1 MRAGA
6 GPAVTAMSPTTA
18 AGPPAAMGPAAAQS
32 AALRSAVAPEPV
44 PQGDGADPAALLQ
57 GQRSA
62 ECELAEALARFQSEV
77 RPAAEMSLAAV
88 VEAARGAF
96 RLGFA
101 YTSCRG
107 LDDDGQPLLEVTV
120 LHRGGDQ
127 LSSQVRLLPGD
138 AEQEFR
144 EAARLL
150 AQLLG
155 IPVCSVAQQA
165 QHSKAKAGEQGES
178 SLAVPGDPADA
189 SVPAVTP
196 PDAPDAGSCPEAAP
210 PADPTP
216 ATTPAQGPAPAIA
229 DAAAPAP
236 APAAAPA
243 DTIGPGSPD
252 APCTEESLRPLGEE
266 ERDTLLEM
274 IRSLRPVEARRQFQI
289 AFRHHFNVPKQERTI
304 AGFITQQRHKDFIDR
319 FERELADLP
328 APTAPAETSEK
339 TGEGADA

>member
-1 MRAGA
+1 
-6 GPAVTAMSPTTA
+6 
-18 AGPPAAMGPAAAQS
+18 MGPAAAQS
-32 AALRSAVAPEPV
+32 TALRSVALRSAVAPEPV

-127 LSSQVRLLPGD
+127 LSSQVRLVTGD

-155 IPVCSVAQQA
+155 IPVCPVAKEA
-165 QHSKAKAGEQGES
+165 QHSKAEVGEHGES
-178 SLAVPGDPADA
+178 SLAAPGDATDA
-189 SVPAVTP
+189 SVSAVTP
-196 PDAPDAGSCPEAAP
+196 PDAPDAGGSAVAAP

-216 ATTPAQGPAPAIA
+216 ATTPAQGPAPAPAIA

-236 APAAAPA
+236 TPAAAAPAAPAAAPA

-252 APCTEESLRPLGEE
+252 APGTEESLRPLGEE
-266 ERDTLLEM
+266 ERSTLLEM

-328 APTAPAETSEK
+328 ATAAPAKTSAQ

>member
-1 MRAGA
+1 
-6 GPAVTAMSPTTA
+6 
-18 AGPPAAMGPAAAQS
+18 MGPAAAQS
-32 AALRSAVAPEPV
+32 TALRSAVAPEPV

-120 LHRGGDQ
+120 MHRGGDQ
-127 LSSQVRLLPGD
+127 LSSQVRLVTGD

-155 IPVCSVAQQA
+155 IPVCSVAKQA
-165 QHSKAKAGEQGES
+165 QHSKAEGKEQGDP
-178 SLAVPGDPADA
+178 SLAVPGDLADA
-189 SVPAVTP
+189 PVPAVTP
-196 PDAPDAGSCPEAAP
+196 PDSPDAGGCPEAAP

-216 ATTPAQGPAPAIA
+216 A
-229 DAAAPAP
+229 AAAPA
-236 APAAAPA
+236 APAAAAA

-252 APCTEESLRPLGEE
+252 VPGTEESLRPLGEE

-328 APTAPAETSEK
+328 APAAPADAAGK

>member
-1 MRAGA
+1 
-6 GPAVTAMSPTTA
+6 MSPTTA
-18 AGPPAAMGPAAAQS
+18 AGPPAATGPAAPRS
-32 AALRSAVAPEPV
+32 AAGPEPV
-44 PQGDGADPAALLQ
+44 SQGDGADPAALLL

-77 RPAAEMSLAAV
+77 MPAAEMSLPAV

-120 LHRGGDQ
+120 MHRGGDQ
-127 LSSQVRLLPGD
+127 LSSQVRLVPGD

-155 IPVCSVAQQA
+155 IPVCSVSQQA
-165 QHSKAKAGEQGES
+165 QHSKAEGREQRDP
-178 SLAVPGDPADA
+178 SLAAPGDPTDA
-189 SVPAVTP
+189 AVWAVTP
-196 PDAPDAGSCPEAAP
+196 PDAPAAGGSAVAAP

-216 ATTPAQGPAPAIA
+216 TPAPTA

-236 APAAAPA
+236 AGAAATLA

-252 APCTEESLRPLGEE
+252 TAGTEESLRPLGEE

-319 FERELADLP
+319 FERELADQP
-328 APTAPAETSEK
+328 APAAPAEASATA
-339 TGEGADA
+339 GEQADA